1 MEKTLRTPENDE
13 KRLRIFRDIKVILFS
28 SGVFFLLLS
37 LLTFSPHDETF
48 FTRQVFS
55 QGKLNN
61 FFGVIGANLSALLI
75 ELFGFAAYFI
85 PLYLCSLIFFS
96 KFFRDQTFRLSVYRF
111 VFFLLSLFSLSS
123 LLSSINDNA
132 SIYGLKLP
140 LGGFLGLVIAQTLM
154 GYLNNTGG
162 IFVSILAFVV
172 FTILALEKNI
182 FIKFFTLIWEGIKKL
197 AQLRTFK
204 TKSVKA
210 ESRPPKI
217 VKPFKKSDDEV
228 KEAVVEPKV
237 DVEKLIKTGKMSLPP
252 ISLLNI
258 NKDKYVGPSDGE
270 IKENSFIIEEC
281 LKHFDV
287 KVSISEVHPGPLITM
302 YEIIPEQG
310 TKISK
315 IISLE
320 HELSMALKAISLR
333 IIAPIPGKSSIGV
346 EVSNKKLATVY
357 VREIIGSE
365 AFENKHLKIPL
376 CLGKNTTGEPYVTDL
391 VKMPHLLVAGATGSG
406 KSVSLNVMILSILYK
421 MMPEDAK
428 FIMIDPK
435 MLELNFY
442 SHIPHLLYPV
452 VTSPEEAAK
461 ILKWAI
467 KEMERRYE
475 LMATASV
482 RNIEQYN
489 EKILDKSQQLF
500 FDDGYDNVNI
510 NGGKKLPYIIIIIDE
525 LADLMMVAAKE
536 VETYITRLAQK
547 ARAAGIHMIVATQRP
562 SVDVITG
569 LIKAN
574 FPARIAFKVASK
586 IDSRTI
592 IDSNGAD
599 TLLGQGD
606 MLFLKPATSNL
617 IRIHGAYVTEKEIE
631 NVVNFWKAQGKPEYI
646 ELPSELE
653 EEETKE
659 YDYEDEKFEEAVRI
673 VRESRQA
680 SISYLQR
687 RMRIGYNRAARL
699 IERMEKEGIVTP
711 SDGGKPREVIF

>member
-1 MEKTLRTPENDE
+1 MEKPLKNKEQDE
-13 KRLRIFRDIKVILFS
+13 KRLRLKREIELILLFSFILFIT
-28 SGVFFLLLS
+28 LTLA
-37 LLTFSPHDETF
+37 TFSPHDPTF
-48 FTRQVFS
+48 FTKQVFPVE
-55 QGKLNN
+55 KTNN
-61 FFGVIGANLSALLI
+61 FFGVFGANLAALLI
-75 ELFGFAAYFI
+75 QLFGVAAYFI
-85 PLYLCSLIFFS
+85 PIYLTAVVVYSKLLKEFKLNGARIIFFI
-96 KFFRDQTFRLSVYRF
+96 
-111 VFFLLSLFSLSS
+111 LSLFSLSS
-123 LLSSINDNA
+123 LLSGVQDSAAIF
-132 SIYGLKLP
+132 GLRLP
-140 LGGFLGLVIAQTLM
+140 LGGFFGLVVAESLSK
-154 GYLNNTGG
+154 YLNSTGG
-162 IFVSILAFVV
+162 SFVSLLSFVV

-182 FIKFFTLIWEGIKKL
+182 FKKILSFLLSLGKRVSALLTL
-197 AQLRTFK
+197 
-204 TKSVKA
+204 KSKSAKV
-210 ESRPPKI
+210 ESRPPKV
-217 VKPFKKSDDEV
+217 VKPLQR
-228 KEAVVEPKV
+228 KEEKEPVAEPKI
-237 DVEKLIKTGKMSLPP
+237 DVTTFIKSGKMSLPP

-258 NKDKYVGPSDGE
+258 NKDKYTGPSDAE
-270 IKENSFIIEEC
+270 IKENSSIIEEC
-281 LKHFDV
+281 LRHFDI
-287 KVSISEVHPGPLITM
+287 KVTISEVHPGPIITM
-302 YEIIPEQG
+302 YELIPEQG

-365 AFENKHLKIPL
+365 AFDNKSLKIPL
-376 CLGKNTTGEPYVTDL
+376 CLGKNTTGEPYVADL

-421 MMPEDAK
+421 LMPDDAK

-442 SHIPHLLYPV
+442 SNIPHLIYPV

-475 LMATASV
+475 LMAGASV

-489 EKILDKSQQLF
+489 AKVLEKGQKTLF
-500 FDDGYDNVNI
+500 SDTEEEE
-510 NGGKKLPYIIIIIDE
+510 KKLPYIIIIIDE

-574 FPARIAFKVASK
+574 FPARVAFKVASK

-592 IDSNGAD
+592 LDANGAD

-606 MLFLKPATSNL
+606 MLFLRPGSSNL
-617 IRIHGAYVTEKEIE
+617 VRLHGAFVTETEIE
-631 NVVNFWKAQGKPEYI
+631 SVVSFWKAQGKPEYI
-646 ELPSELE
+646 ELPEDLE
-653 EEETKE
+653 GGEFTAEDE
-659 YDYEDEKFEEAVRI
+659 YDDEKYIEAVKI
-673 VRESRQA
+673 VRETKQA
-680 SISYLQR
+680 SISHLQR

-699 IERMEKEGIVTP
+699 IERMEKDGIVTP
-711 SDGGKPREVIF
+711 SEGGKPREVIL

>member
-1 MEKTLRTPENDE
+1 MEKPLKHPEEEHKKHLRREI
-13 KRLRIFRDIKVILFS
+13 RLILFFS
-28 SGVFFLLLS
+28 FLIFIILTLT
-37 LLTFSPHDETF
+37 TFSPHDETF
-48 FTRQVFS
+48 FTKQVFH
-55 QGKLNN
+55 GDKTNN
-61 FFGVIGANLSALLI
+61 FFGSFGANISAVLI
-75 ELFGFAAYFI
+75 QTFGFASYFI
-85 PLYLCSLIFFS
+85 PLYLIAFILYSKFLKEFSLNAARIIFFII
-96 KFFRDQTFRLSVYRF
+96 
-111 VFFLLSLFSLSS
+111 SLFSLSAILSGVNGSAS
-123 LLSSINDNA
+123 LF
-132 SIYGLKLP
+132 GLKLP
-140 LGGFLGLVIAQTLM
+140 LGGFFGLVIAETLST
-154 GYLNNTGG
+154 YLNRTGA
-162 IFVSILAFVV
+162 IFILLLSFVV

-182 FIKFFTLIWEGIKKL
+182 FKKLLSIAITFVKKL
-197 AQLRTFK
+197 AFLK
-204 TKSVKA
+204 TIKSKSA
-210 ESRPPKI
+210 KPESRPPKV
-217 VKPFKKSDDEV
+217 VKTVQKREKD
-228 KEAVVEPKV
+228 
-237 DVEKLIKTGKMSLPP
+237 DVEKAVEPEIDLSKFIKQGKISLPP

-258 NKDKYVGPSDGE
+258 NKDKYTGPNEAE
-270 IKENSFIIEEC
+270 IKENCQIIEEC
-281 LKHFDV
+281 LKHFDI

-310 TKISK
+310 TKINR

-333 IIAPIPGKSSIGV
+333 IIAPIPGKSSIGI
-346 EVSNKKLATVY
+346 EVSNKRLATVY

-365 AFENKHLKIPL
+365 AFDNKNLKIPL

-442 SHIPHLLYPV
+442 SNIPHLLYPV

-461 ILKWAI
+461 VLKWAI

-475 LMATASV
+475 LMASASV
-482 RNIEQYN
+482 RNIEQFN
-489 EKILDKSQQLF
+489 AKISEKGQRGLF
-500 FDDGYDNVNI
+500 SDDDEQKN
-510 NGGKKLPYIIIIIDE
+510 LPYIIIIIDE
-525 LADLMMVAAKE
+525 LADLMMVSAKE

-592 IDSNGAD
+592 LDTNGAD
-599 TLLGQGD
+599 SLLGQGD
-606 MLFLKPATSNL
+606 MLFLRPGTSSL
-617 IRIHGAYVTEKEIE
+617 LRVHGAFVTESEIE
-631 NVVNFWKAQGKPEYI
+631 SVVNFWKSQGSPEYI
-646 ELPSELE
+646 ELPHDIE
-653 EEETKE
+653 EGVTEEQ
-659 YDYEDEKFEEAVRI
+659 DYNDDKYEEALRI

-699 IERMEKEGIVTP
+699 IERMEKEGVVT
-711 SDGGKPREVIF
+711 SSEGGKPREVIY

>member
-1 MEKTLRTPENDE
+1 MEKSLKNSQEDLE
-13 KRLRIFRDIKVILFS
+13 KKGRLKRDINIILFIS
-28 SGVFFLLLS
+28 LILFFILVLA
-37 LLTFSPHDETF
+37 TFDVHDETV
-48 FTRQVFS
+48 FTKQVFP
-55 QGKLNN
+55 QDKFNN
-61 FFGVIGANLSALLI
+61 FFGVFGANISAFLIQFFGIGA
-75 ELFGFAAYFI
+75 YYI
-85 PLYLCSLIFFS
+85 PLYLTLFLIYS
-96 KFFRDQTFRLSVYRF
+96 KLFRE
-111 VFFLLSLFSLSS
+111 FLLNKWKFLSFVASLFSLSA
-123 LLSSINDNA
+123 LLSAIKNSV
-132 SIYGLKLP
+132 SLFGLNLP
-140 LGGFLGLVIAQTLM
+140 LGGFVGLIISDSLVRYM
-154 GYLNNTGG
+154 NYTGA
-162 IFVSILAFVV
+162 IFIFFLCFVV
-172 FTILALEKNI
+172 FTILAFEKNI
-182 FIKFFTLIWEGIKKL
+182 FKRIISFIVAITNRLSSLYTIKS
-197 AQLRTFK
+197 
-204 TKSVKA
+204 KSSRA
-210 ESRPPKI
+210 EKRPPMVI
-217 VKPFKKSDDEV
+217 KPLQKKEV
-228 KEAVVEPKV
+228 KTEETEPKI
-237 DVEKLIKTGKMSLPP
+237 DFTPPSGTGKMKLPP

-258 NKDKYVGPSDGE
+258 NKDKYSGPSEAE
-270 IKENSFIIEEC
+270 IKENSQIIEEC
-281 LKHFDV
+281 LKHFDI
-287 KVSISEVHPGPLITM
+287 KVTISEVHPGPIITM

-310 TKISK
+310 TKISR

-333 IIAPIPGKSSIGV
+333 IVAPIPGKSSIGV

-365 AFENKHLKIPL
+365 AFYNKHLKIPL

-421 MMPEDAK
+421 MMPDEAK

-442 SHIPHLLYPV
+442 SSIPHLCYPV

-461 ILKWAI
+461 VLKWAI

-475 LMATASV
+475 LMAAVSV
-482 RNIEQYN
+482 RNIEQFN
-489 EKILDKSQQLF
+489 AKVTEKGQKGLF
-500 FDDGYDNVNI
+500 SDGEQE
-510 NGGKKLPYIIIIIDE
+510 KKLPYIIIIIDE
-525 LADLMMVAAKE
+525 LADLMMVTAKE

-592 IDSNGAD
+592 LDTNGAD
-599 TLLGQGD
+599 SLLGQGD
-606 MLFLKPATSNL
+606 MLFLRPGTSSL
-617 IRIHGAYVTEKEIE
+617 IRLHGAFVTEEEIE
-631 NVVNFWKAQGKPEYI
+631 AVVNFWKQQGNPEYI
-646 ELPSELE
+646 ELPQDIEENEQFSEDFDDD
-653 EEETKE
+653 K
-659 YDYEDEKFEEAVRI
+659 YEEAVKI

-699 IERMEKEGIVTP
+699 IERMEREGIVSP
-711 SDGGKPREVIF
+711 SEGGKPREVLF